1 MTKDNYSVYVHKFP
15 NGKHYVGLTKQDV
28 EVRWGYNGWGYH
40 KQPVYKAIEKYGWG
54 NIQHIVLKNGLTFD
68 EAQRLEKEKIIE
80 FDSIDSGY
88 NVSSGGGLGSN
99 SWVKVEYKGDM
110 YSPEELL
117 NFSKIKDLTT
127 HDITTRLSHG
137 WNIEDILSKPKTRKN
152 VNVEYN
158 GKLYTYKELV
168 KKSTVPDLSARDLFN
183 RVDKLGWDIDRAL
196 TQPKNVKLQP
206 PGCRG
211 KDKECLYEYNGK
223 IYKTYELV
231 AMSNVEGLTV
241 GNITNRINVQ
251 GWSVEDA
258 ITKPKKQRDQ
268 KFEYNGKMYTS
279 KELADLSPYNN
290 ISHHDITDRIN
301 GQGWTVER
309 AVNTPKRKSPTKN
322 N

>member
-1 MTKDNYSVYVHKFP
+1 MTKENYCVYVHKFP
-15 NGKHYVGLTKQDV
+15 NGKNYVGLTKQDV
-28 EVRWGYNGWGYH
+28 EARWGHKGWGYK
-40 KQPVYKAIEKYGWG
+40 KQPIYKAIEKYGWD
-54 NIQHIVLKNGLTFD
+54 NIQHIVLKNGLTFE
-68 EAQRLEKEKIIE
+68 EAQNLEKEKIIE
-80 FDSIDSGY
+80 FDSINNGY
-88 NVSSGGGLGSN
+88 NVSPGGGLGGN
-99 SWVKVEYKGDM
+99 PWVKVEYNGDM

-117 NFSKIKDLTT
+117 NFSKVENLTT

-152 VNVEYN
+152 VKVEYK
-158 GKLYTYKELV
+158 GDFYTYKELV
-168 KKSTVPDLSARDLFN
+168 KKSSVPNLSAIDLFN

-211 KDKECLYEYNGK
+211 KDRECLYEYKGK
-223 IYKTYELV
+223 IYKTHELV
-231 AMSNVEGLTV
+231 ALSSVDGLTV

-268 KFEYNGKMYTS
+268 QFEYNGKMYSS
-279 KELADLSPYNN
+279 KELAELSPYDN

-301 GQGWTVER
+301 KSGWTVED
-309 AVNTPKRKSPTKN
+309 AINTPKRKSPRKKN
-322 N
+322 